1 MVYDLKTEAKFVK
14 VQNGIQSELDHSLAW
29 IVFSLAEQIL
39 DGYNPSYEEDN
50 VIAPIKT
57 VADNAYKA
65 YREEGI
71 EIFWNEYIE
80 TYEAC
85 KNAIA
90 GILWCYAHNRGR
102 LEYDNYEVVLVKED

>member
-14 VQNGIQSELDHSLAW
+14 VQNGIQSELDHSLSW
-29 IVFSLAEQIL
+29 IVFRLAEQIL
-39 DGYNPSYEEDN
+39 DEYDIAYSEDN

-65 YREEGI
+65 YRDDECDVM
-71 EIFWNEYIE
+71 WNEYIE